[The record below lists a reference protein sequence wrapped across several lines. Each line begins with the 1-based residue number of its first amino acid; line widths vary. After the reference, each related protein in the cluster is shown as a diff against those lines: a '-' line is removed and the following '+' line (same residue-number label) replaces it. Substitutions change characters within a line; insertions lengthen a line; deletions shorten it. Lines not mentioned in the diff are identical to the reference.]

1 MIKLIHL
8 AARNLLRYQRR
19 TLLTSLLIVIGVAA
33 VLLFMAISGSFKQ
46 LMIGQITDSMLG
58 HLQYRRGYVA
68 SIESLPLNM
77 NLKPQMV
84 ARVTKELAAEP
95 AVAAVSS
102 AHQVRRDVQQFHR
115 NHQPAPQWH

>member
-1 MIKLIHL
+1 MLKLIQL

-58 HLQYRRGYVA
+58 HLQVHRRGYVA
-68 SIESLPLNM
+68 SIESLPLNLNM
-77 NLKPQMV
+77 ASQMV
-84 ARVTKELAAEP
+84 TRVNKALADEP
-95 AVAAVSS
+95 AVINSASHSDNALRAPASS
-102 AHQVRRDVQQFHR
+102 AS
-115 NHQPAPQWH
+115 NLSGTIP